1 MGDPQWAFIFDFDG
15 TISPNDMGHVIFN
28 AFADPSWREI
38 DEEWI
43 RGEIPTSVRARRQ
56 FELVRA
62 GRRELLE
69 LIARQRIDPGFAP
82 LVAELRARGIEPRV
96 VSDGFDVYVRPMLAG
111 AGLADVAFESNRL
124 TFRDGSIELEFP
136 HERPGHDPRGGWKA
150 GVVRAAR
157 RGGRRVAY
165 AGDGFSD
172 LAAARIADLLF
183 ARDRLAAHCETEGI
197 AFHAFA
203 DMRDIHRWVRANLQR
218 ASDSGPAG

>member
-15 TISPNDMGHVIFN
+15 TVSPNDMGHVIFN

-56 FELVRA
+56 FELVST
-62 GRRELLE
+62 GRGELLQ
-69 LIARQRIDPGFAP
+69 LIARQSIDPGFPP

-96 VSDGFDVYVRPMLAG
+96 VSDGFDIYVRPMLAK

-136 HERPGHDPRGGWKA
+136 HERPDLDPRGGWKA
-150 GVVRAAR
+150 EVVHTAR
-157 RGGRRVAY
+157 RGGRRAAY
-165 AGDGFSD
+165 AGDGMSD
-172 LAAARIADLLF
+172 LAAARLADLLF
-183 ARDRLAAHCETEGI
+183 ARDRLAAQCEVEGT
-197 AFHAFA
+197 AYHAFSN
-203 DMRDIHRWVRANLQR
+203 MRDIHRWVLANL
-218 ASDSGPAG
+218 